1 MLAKNKA
8 NKKNEP
14 HSEYV
19 CCSISQP
26 EENMGQEPGYSVE
39 ASPQEW
45 AKHWLQHYGKV
56 LPALG
61 KRLLGGKGRQKD
73 S

>member
-1 MLAKNKA
+1 MNHTVSMFVVA
-8 NKKNEP
+8 
-14 HSEYV
+14 SV
-19 CCSISQP
+19 SQ

-39 ASPQEW
+39 ASPQGW

-56 LPALG
+56 LLALG